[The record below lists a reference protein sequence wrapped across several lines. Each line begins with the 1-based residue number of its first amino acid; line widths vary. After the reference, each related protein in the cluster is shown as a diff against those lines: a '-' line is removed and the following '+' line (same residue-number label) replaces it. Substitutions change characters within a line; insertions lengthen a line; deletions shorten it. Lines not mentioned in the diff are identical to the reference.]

1 MNNKRGKPQNKIKV
15 KLYYYETIAD
25 VAPDLL
31 QTLNDRQSQ
40 GVFIGMSNNI
50 IGGSS
55 GVARSTSAAAIAK
68 PRPPCVIIIGQ

>member
-1 MNNKRGKPQNKIKV
+1 M
-15 KLYYYETIAD
+15 AD

-40 GVFIGMSNNI
+40 GVFLAMNNSI
-50 IGGSS
+50 DGNVSTARV
-55 GVARSTSAAAIAK
+55 VAPSAIAK